1 MNQYYIYMDEEKFKV
16 LSKKFNVP
24 ENFPNMIVPK
34 PNAEIWKNNLNFT
47 YKIYEIRLQT
57 IQKLSFKF
65 AYAVTEACDNI
76 LDQMAKM
83 KQDQSK

>member
-1 MNQYYIYMDEEKFKV
+1 MDEEKFKV

-34 PNAEIWKNNLNFT
+34 SNAEIWKSNLNFT
-47 YKIYEIRLQT
+47 YKIYEISLQT
-57 IQKLSFKF
+57 IQKLGFKV
-65 AYAVTEACDNI
+65 AYAVAEACDNI

>member
-47 YKIYEIRLQT
+47 YKIYEIRL
-57 IQKLSFKF
+57 
-65 AYAVTEACDNI
+65 
-76 LDQMAKM
+76 
-83 KQDQSK
+83 